1 MTKESKKSN
10 KIIGQLTM
18 ENKVLRN
25 KLKNMPKKRGKKDD
39 KRLRQLMR
47 ENREL
52 RKRLRRM
59 MKEVN
64 KRRRYYRRAIKIFK
78 SKQGNWIKAQR
89 AAWKNKK
96 FIIKY
101 VFLDDVK
108 YIKQYQRPRKGRD
121 RIKFRN
127 RVRVKTKDG
136 GEMILKDVEIIV
148 LDEEDGDNAD
158 NDDDEQVVVD
168 DAD

>member
-1 MTKESKKSN
+1 MGKK
-10 KIIGQLTM
+10 QLDQTQI

-52 RKRLRRM
+52 RKRLRKM

-64 KRRRYYRRAIKIFK
+64 KKRRYYRRAIKIFK
-78 SKQGNWIKAQR
+78 NKQNTWIKAQKS
-89 AAWKNKK
+89 AWKNKK

-108 YIKQYQRPRKGRD
+108 YIKQYQRPRNGRD
-121 RIKFRN
+121 KIKFRN
-127 RVRVKTKDG
+127 RV
-136 GEMILKDVEIIV
+136 
-148 LDEEDGDNAD
+148 
-158 NDDDEQVVVD
+158 
-168 DAD
+168 